1 VKVDVPAEGNR
12 RRNSPTLTEQT
23 VNVYS
28 IYCVF
33 SFVFF
38 EVFELMNFKHLR
50 YFWSVA
56 KAGGVMRAGEQ
67 LHTTPQTL
75 SSQIKLLEEWLGHDL
90 FRKRGRGL
98 ELTNEGRVALG
109 YAEQI
114 FALGDELEKSVRLS
128 RGREKPL
135 TFRVGVAD
143 SIAKSVA
150 YHLLEPALGME
161 RQVHMTCHEG
171 KFPELIAQLSLH
183 KLDLVLADEPVSKK
197 IGVKAFNHPLGTS
210 GMSFVCAPSLLADLQ
225 GDFPQCLNG
234 APMLIQGPM
243 SSVRQQLD
251 HWLNKHHL
259 QPRLVGEFD
268 DSALMNAFGREGRGV
283 FTSPTVLDEET
294 TSQFG
299 VEVIG
304 RSTELV
310 EEFFAI
316 SVERRITHPCVV
328 AITKSAKA
336 DLFARQVLRSA

>member
-1 VKVDVPAEGNR
+1 
-12 RRNSPTLTEQT
+12 
-23 VNVYS
+23 
-28 IYCVF
+28 
-33 SFVFF
+33 
-38 EVFELMNFKHLR
+38 MNFKHLR
-50 YFWSVA
+50 YFWTAA

-75 SSQIKLLEEWLGHDL
+75 SGQIKQLEDWLGHDL

-98 ELTNEGRVALG
+98 ELTSEGHIALA

-114 FALGDELEKSVRLS
+114 FALGSELENSIRSS
-128 RGREKPL
+128 RGKEKPL
-135 TFRVGVAD
+135 EFRVGVAD

-150 YHLLEPALGME
+150 YHLLEPAMSLTQ
-161 RQVHMTCHEG
+161 QVHMSCQEG

-183 KLDLVLADEPVSKK
+183 KIDLVLADEPVSKK
-197 IGVKAFNHPLGTS
+197 IGVKAFNHPLGAS
-210 GMSFVCAPSLLADLQ
+210 GLSFLCAPALRAQLEGS
-225 GDFPQCLNG
+225 FPQCLHH
-234 APMLIQGPM
+234 APMLVQGPT

-251 HWLNKHHL
+251 HWLSKHHL
-259 QPRLVGEFD
+259 HPKLVGEFD
-268 DSALMNAFGREGRGV
+268 DSALMNAFGRKGRGV

-304 RSTELV
+304 RSTELI

-328 AITKSAKA
+328 AITKAAKA
-336 DLFARQVLRSA
+336 DLFRN

>member
-1 VKVDVPAEGNR
+1 
-12 RRNSPTLTEQT
+12 
-23 VNVYS
+23 
-28 IYCVF
+28 
-33 SFVFF
+33 
-38 EVFELMNFKHLR
+38 MNFKHLR
-50 YFWSVA
+50 YFWTVA
-56 KAGGVMRAGEQ
+56 KAGGVMRASEQ

-75 SSQIKLLEEWLGHDL
+75 SGQIKQLEEWLGHDL

-98 ELTNEGRVALG
+98 ELTSEGRVALG

-114 FALGDELEKSVRLS
+114 FTLGAELERSVRLA
-128 RGREKPL
+128 RGQEKPL
-135 TFRVGVAD
+135 AFRVGIAD

-150 YHLLEPALGME
+150 YRLLEPALGMPQ
-161 RQVHMTCHEG
+161 QVHMTCQEG

-183 KLDLVLADEPVSKK
+183 RLDLVLADEPVSKK

-210 GMSFVCAPSLLADLQ
+210 GMSFLCAPTLRSQLD
-225 GDFPQCLNG
+225 GPFPQCLHG
-234 APMLIQGPM
+234 APILIQGPM

-251 HWLNKHHL
+251 HWFHKHQL
-259 QPRLVGEFD
+259 QPRVVGEFD

-283 FTSPTVLDEET
+283 FMSPTVLDAET
-294 TSQFG
+294 TAQFG

-328 AITKSAKA
+328 AITKVAKA
-336 DLFARQVLRSA
+336 DLFGG